1 MIEDLNN
8 LFLKEETMKSR
19 AMLNLVFMVTLI
31 SIMILSF
38 KYESFGQSDFP
49 NKPIEVIVP
58 YTPGGG
64 VDLGVRFFSDK
75 WAEFLGQPVV
85 IINKPGAGGYI
96 GGKFVALAKPDGYTL
111 LGSSESNLMLTPL
124 LRKEPD
130 YTIDSLR
137 ILFFFSKTYLY
148 FNVRA
153 DSRWKTLHQFLAE
166 AKNNPGKLKFST
178 YGVGSSPHC
187 ATEMLSKVAGV
198 NLTLIPFKSSPE
210 SMTAL
215 IGGNVDMC
223 VVFGVPGV
231 TGTGLVRQLAVGD
244 YERTPDFPNVPT
256 LKELGYDLGYN
267 TSIYLGLSA
276 PVKTPEKIVSKLI
289 EVHDKVRQKYAK
301 EISDKLPKLDQ
312 HPTHIDGITG
322 MKIHKEKEKIF
333 KELIPQIGIKI
344 E

>member
-1 MIEDLNN
+1 MGLRKIL
-8 LFLKEETMKSR
+8 R
-19 AMLNLVFMVTLI
+19 VVLI
-31 SIMILSF
+31 LGVLSIILSGG
-38 KYESFGQSDFP
+38 SPAWGQVDFP
-49 NKPIEVIVP
+49 HKPIEVIVP
-58 YTPGGG
+58 YAPGGG

-85 IINKPGAGGYI
+85 IINKPGAGGYL

-111 LGSSESNLMLTPL
+111 LGTSESNLMLTPL

-130 YTIDSLR
+130 YTIDSFR

-153 DSRWKTLHQFLAE
+153 DSRWKTLHEFLAE
-166 AKNNPGKLKFST
+166 AKSNPGKLKFST
-178 YGVGSSPHC
+178 YGVGSSPHF
-187 ATEMLSKVAGV
+187 AVEMLSKVAGAK
-198 NLTLIPFKSSPE
+198 LTLIPFKSSPE

-244 YERTPDFPNVPT
+244 YERAPDFPQVPT
-256 LKELGYDLGYN
+256 LKELGYDVGYN

-276 PVKTPEKIVSKLI
+276 PVKTPEKVISKLL
-289 EVHDKVRQKYAK
+289 EVHERVRQKYAK
-301 EISDKLPKLDQ
+301 EISEKLSKLDQ
-312 HPTHIDGITG
+312 HPTHIDGMTG
-322 MKIHKEKEKIF
+322 MQIHKEKEKIF

>member
-1 MIEDLNN
+1 MA
-8 LFLKEETMKSR
+8 SR
-19 AMLNLVFMVTLI
+19 KILRVVLI
-31 SIMILSF
+31 LGVLSILLSSAF
-38 KYESFGQSDFP
+38 QAWGQGDFP

-111 LGSSESNLMLTPL
+111 LGTSESNLMLTPL

-130 YTIDSLR
+130 YTIDSFR

-153 DSRWKTLHQFLAE
+153 DSRWKTMHEFLAE
-166 AKNNPGKLKFST
+166 AKNHPGKLKFST
-178 YGVGSSPHC
+178 YGVGSAPHF
-187 ATEMLSKVAGV
+187 AVEMLSKVAGAK
-198 NLTLIPFKSSPE
+198 LTLIPFKSSPE

-244 YERTPDFPNVPT
+244 YERAPDFPQVPT

-276 PVKTPEKIVSKLI
+276 PVKTPEKAVSKLI

-301 EISDKLPKLDQ
+301 EINEKLPKLDQ
-312 HPTHIDGITG
+312 HSTHIDGKTG
-322 MKIHKEKEKIF
+322 MQIHKEKEKIF